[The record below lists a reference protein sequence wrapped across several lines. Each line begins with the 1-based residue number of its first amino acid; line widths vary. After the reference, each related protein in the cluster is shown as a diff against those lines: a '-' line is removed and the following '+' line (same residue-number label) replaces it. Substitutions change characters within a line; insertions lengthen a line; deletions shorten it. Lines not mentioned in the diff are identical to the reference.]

1 MTITIIIIADTKE
14 VSVFTFVFDRT
25 AFAVLNDKL
34 ADAVHYTGRLGIR
47 ETCVDQHL

>member
-1 MTITIIIIADTKE
+1 MTITIIVIADNKE